1 MASSKFSLDNFA
13 MRFAAAMLLV
23 FATFNPLQPY
33 SYFHWAV
40 SPLFGDFGSFTL
52 VKGLVGIILII
63 GWSIFLRAT
72 FRSLGMFGILLAG
85 TFFGLLV
92 WLIIDLG
99 WIGSE
104 NSDAI
109 AWLTLLGFSGVLSV
123 GISWSHIRRR
133 MTGQLDVDE
142 TDD

>member
-1 MASSKFSLDNFA
+1 VASNKFSIDNFA
-13 MRFAAAMLLV
+13 MRLVAAILLV
-23 FATFNPLQPY
+23 FATFNPLDPY
-33 SYFHWAV
+33 SYFYWAI
-40 SPLFGDFGSFTL
+40 SPLFGDIGSFTL
-52 VKGLVGIILII
+52 IKGLAGIVLVI

-99 WIGSE
+99 WIGSG

-109 AWLTLLGFSGVLSV
+109 AWLTLLGLSGVLSV

-142 TDD
+142 TDE

>member
-1 MASSKFSLDNFA
+1 
-13 MRFAAAMLLV
+13 MRLVAAILLV
-23 FATFNPLQPY
+23 FATFNPLDPY
-33 SYFHWAV
+33 SYFYWAI
-40 SPLFGDFGSFTL
+40 SPLFRDIGSFTL
-52 VKGLVGIILII
+52 IKGLAGIVLVI

-99 WIGSE
+99 WIGSG

-109 AWLTLLGFSGVLSV
+109 AWLTLLGLSGVLSV

-142 TDD
+142 TDE

>member
-1 MASSKFSLDNFA
+1 MASSKFSLDNFSL
-13 MRFAAAMLLV
+13 RFFSALLLV
-23 FATFNPLQPY
+23 FATFNPLEPF
-33 SYFHWAV
+33 SYYYWAIT
-40 SPLFGDFGSFTL
+40 PIFGDIGSFTI

-85 TFFGLLV
+85 AFFGLLL
-92 WLIIDLG
+92 WLLIDLG
-99 WIGSE
+99 WIGHG
-104 NSDAI
+104 NTNI
-109 AWLTLLGFSGVLSV
+109 VAWLALLGLSGVLAV

>member
-1 MASSKFSLDNFA
+1 
-13 MRFAAAMLLV
+13 MRLVAAILLV
-23 FATFNPLQPY
+23 FATFNPLDPY
-33 SYFHWAV
+33 SYFYWAI
-40 SPLFGDFGSFTL
+40 SPLFGDIGSFTL
-52 VKGLVGIILII
+52 IKGLTGIVLVI

-99 WIGSE
+99 WIGSG

-109 AWLTLLGFSGVLSV
+109 AWLTLLGLSGVLSV

-142 TDD
+142 TDE